1 MADKVGGDILSLQ
14 GSSGS
19 VVDENGETIV
29 STDTGGGSSY
39 ILGPTLIRAI
49 VGGVANGDF
58 AKPPLGAETA
68 ISDENPLPYWTW
80 VDSTSSGRITAALV
94 ANGSAASGNVLRFTA
109 VGAQTGDKVYLE
121 RYVSVLGS
129 QARTLT
135 YQPRSVWSSATS
147 NANLVAFTEAAFVKN
162 DGSTVTGGSA
172 SGTANGTA
180 IAGSTFAREV
190 QANPN
195 TNGAVPS
202 DGAFIRLR
210 FGLSFSA
217 AVAGTATAD
226 ACEVRIDTGFPQ
238 LLLTDNAAPQTYGY
252 GVVYLNNGILWIRAN
267 ETGVSGTNPSIYLSS
282 SSGSIYI
289 DPTGTGTAQV
299 LGSASIA
306 GDLSATGSI
315 TVGTDLNLDTRHTIK
330 SNNASTVLFTRN
342 DTGNRSGIVVGRVFP
357 GDQTTRYI
365 EDDGTRTS
373 FSGGIDVN
381 SSSTLTSAT
390 FSSSIVSTLTGT
402 AFNATGNGDVSLSGG
417 GDVLLTGADT
427 SVPITGNGELKAI
440 PNTTTLTT
448 NSARWVLISG
458 NQYGLRRDSS
468 TRRVKTNIV
477 EADDAV
483 LAAAKNLRAVH
494 YEALE
499 KDEEGNVVPSGKH
512 TLGLIAEEIQEAGL
526 GCAVTYDG
534 EGLPDG
540 YDERVIIAALLHRV
554 NDLEARLSALEGA

>member
-1 MADKVGGDILSLQ
+1 MANKVGGDILSLQ

-172 SGTANGTA
+172 TGSANGTA
-180 IAGSTFAREV
+180 IAGSTYAREV

-210 FGLSFSA
+210 FGISFSA

-226 ACEVRIDTGFPQ
+226 ACEVRIDTGSPQ
-238 LLLTDNAAPQTYGY
+238 VLITDNAAPQTYGY
-252 GVVYLNNGILWIRAN
+252 GVIYLNNGTLWIRAN

-282 SSGSIYI
+282 SSGSIFI
-289 DPTGTGTAQV
+289 DPTSTGTAQV
-299 LGSASIA
+299 LGSASVT
-306 GDLSATGSI
+306 GDLTVSGDENLTGDLKIGVSDTSTAGAIVFKGGNGGSIRAFSAGAGNDSIAIKTTDGSGYTALVADTFFPGGQGSFRLDHDGNFDLNDSLDVTGAITATTTITATGDI
-315 TVGTDLNLDTRHTIK
+315 TGSDVT
-330 SNNASTVLFTRN
+330 SNGVFYN
-342 DTGNRSGIVVGRVFP
+342 DQP
-357 GDQTTRYI
+357 
-365 EDDGTRTS
+365 
-373 FSGGIDVN
+373 
-381 SSSTLTSAT
+381 LTS
-390 FSSSIVSTLTGT
+390 
-402 AFNATGNGDVSLSGG
+402 
-417 GDVLLTGADT
+417 
-427 SVPITGNGELKAI
+427 
-440 PNTTTLTT
+440 TLTT
-448 NSARWVLISG
+448 NGCRFTLISG
-458 NQYGLRRDSS
+458 SLFRLDRITSSRRFKKDIVDAGAEVLEAS
-468 TRRVKTNIV
+468 RRVHARHYTSTI
-477 EADDAV
+477 EHEHEGTRLGFIAEELMDAG
-483 LAAAKNLRAVH
+483 LDHAVG
-494 YEALE
+494 L
-499 KDEEGNVVPSGKH
+499 DEEGRPD
-512 TLGLIAEEIQEAGL
+512 TLDPVAL
-526 GCAVTYDG
+526 
-534 EGLPDG
+534 
-540 YDERVIIAALLHRV
+540 IAALWKRV
-554 NDLEARLSALEGA
+554 EDLEARLSTVEGA

>member
-147 NANLVAFTEAAFVKN
+147 NANLVAFTEAVFVKN

-180 IAGSTFAREV
+180 IAGSTYAREV

-226 ACEVRIDTGFPQ
+226 ACEVRIDTGSPQ
-238 LLLTDNAAPQTYGY
+238 LLLTDNAAPETYGY
-252 GVVYLNNGILWIRAN
+252 GVIYLNNGVLWIRAN

-282 SSGSIYI
+282 SSGSIFI

-299 LGSASIA
+299 LGSASVT
-306 GDLSATGSI
+306 GSLSAASLSTSGNADISGTIGVLGSINVGISDTSTVGDITFKGGNGGSIRAFSASAGNDSLGIYNTSGSGFAPLVADSFFPGGQGSFRLDHDGNFDLNDSLDVTGGITATTTITATGDITGSD
-315 TVGTDLNLDTRHTIK
+315 VVANG
-330 SNNASTVLFTRN
+330 VFYN
-342 DTGNRSGIVVGRVFP
+342 DQP
-357 GDQTTRYI
+357 
-365 EDDGTRTS
+365 
-373 FSGGIDVN
+373 
-381 SSSTLTSAT
+381 LTS
-390 FSSSIVSTLTGT
+390 
-402 AFNATGNGDVSLSGG
+402 
-417 GDVLLTGADT
+417 
-427 SVPITGNGELKAI
+427 
-440 PNTTTLTT
+440 TLTT
-448 NSARWVLISG
+448 NGCRFTLISG
-458 NQYGLRRDSS
+458 SLFRLDRITSSRRFKKDIVDAGAEVLEAS
-468 TRRVKTNIV
+468 RRVH
-477 EADDAV
+477 A
-483 LAAAKNLRAVH
+483 RH
-494 YEALE
+494 YTSTIEHE
-499 KDEEGNVVPSGKH
+499 HEG
-512 TLGLIAEEIQEAGL
+512 TRLGFIAEELMDAGL
-526 GCAVTYDG
+526 DHAV
-534 EGLPDG
+534 GLDEQGRPDTL
-540 YDERVIIAALLHRV
+540 DPVALIAALWKRV
-554 NDLEARLSALEGA
+554 EDLEARLSVVEGA